1 MNITMKTS
9 AGKDGA
15 KYELPEEFFGLT
27 PNVSLLNQVVLA
39 QLAAARQG
47 TQSAK
52 TRSEVSGGGKKPW
65 AQKGT
70 GNARAGSSRS
80 PIWRGGGMTHAVK
93 PRKYDQKTPKKM
105 KRAALLQS
113 LSDRAQ
119 DNAIVII
126 DNWNLDAPKT
136 KAALTTLTNI
146 GVRPTDKNER
156 IPRTLVVVDK
166 VQENIW
172 LSLRNIGDQV
182 QLVSIHELNAYDVLC
197 SDVVVF
203 SKDTIDLTISMFKG
217 EHTDIAFVDA
227 DLGGPLSSEDII
239 DAGVKS
245 MTATSTKDG
254 GKN

>member
-15 KYELPEEFFGLT
+15 KFELPEEFFNKE
-27 PNVSLLNQVVLA
+27 PNISLLNQVALA
-39 QLAAARQG
+39 QLAAARAG

-93 PRKYDQKTPKKM
+93 PRKYNQKTPKKM
-105 KRAALLQS
+105 IRAALLQA
-113 LSDRAQ
+113 LSDRAIE
-119 DNAIVII
+119 NKIIII
-126 DNWNLDAPKT
+126 DNWNLEAPKT
-136 KAALTTLTNI
+136 KDALKVLTNI
-146 GVRPTDKNER
+146 GVRSEDKNER
-156 IPRTLVVVDK
+156 LPRVLVVVDK
-166 VQENIW
+166 VQENVW

-182 QLVSIHELNAYDVLC
+182 QLISIHELNAYDVLC
-197 SDVVVF
+197 SDIVIF
-203 SKDTIDLTISMFKG
+203 SKDTIELTISMFKG
-217 EHTDIAFVDA
+217 EHTDLAFVDK
-227 DLGGPLSSEDII
+227 DLNGELSMEDIV

-245 MTATSTKDG
+245 MTESTKDG
-254 GKN
+254 GAK